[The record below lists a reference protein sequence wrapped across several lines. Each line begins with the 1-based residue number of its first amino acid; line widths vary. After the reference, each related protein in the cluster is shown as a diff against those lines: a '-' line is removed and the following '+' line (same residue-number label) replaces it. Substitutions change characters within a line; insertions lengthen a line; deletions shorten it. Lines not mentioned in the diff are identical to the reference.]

1 MKKSIKLY
9 LILLTTLFL
18 NSHSIAQSKG
28 DAYLN
33 KISAIA
39 MINRNS
45 EEKPDIYKQ
54 SITYLNDVL
63 KYYPSDHEAY
73 FYRGLAK
80 MSLNKNT
87 EAINDFT
94 KAIQL
99 RDVSPLIGAYHNRAI
114 CKIELKQYK
123 EALKDLEMVKKW
135 DPYTK
140 DGIYTLFGKCNF
152 YLGNIDEAKKNVEKA
167 IKAYP
172 EIYDNFYTRGLIK
185 LKENDKVGACED
197 FTKAK
202 ELGFKKSIDLEM
214 KAACN

>member
-1 MKKSIKLY
+1 MFSNAL
-9 LILLTTLFL
+9 
-18 NSHSIAQSKG
+18 IAQSKG

-39 MINRNS
+39 MIDRNS

-54 SITYLNDVL
+54 SITYLNDYL
-63 KYYPSDHEAY
+63 RYYQRDHEAY

-99 RDVSPLIGAYHNRAI
+99 RDVSPLIGAYYNRAI

-123 EALKDLEMVKKW
+123 EALKDLEMVEKW

-202 ELGFKKSIDLEM
+202 QLGFKKSIDSEM
-214 KAACN
+214 MAACN